1 MLKSC
6 IKTSRPP
13 PQPHLQMVQ
22 GEERVEPFLSS
33 SLPPSPLPASNLLS
47 AAQSLRLAPELTG
60 PKFYSLPNNSS
71 LLSCHGAANSWD
83 WKSTHFCGCDFR
95 QNELFIKRWIL
106 AQYKPINSK
115 LSEHNINPIIHQ
127 VATILPWVT
136 GSSTLVSITLP
147 NSTVKFC
154 KCLKNNNF
162 TSLAEIYCWT

>member
-1 MLKSC
+1 MIHACHLCPWKPRLVIRFQVLSANPLPYLISWLKVLAVSFHGLLRREGPGV
-6 IKTSRPP
+6 TMWEVLSLSRPYSNCCNYWVRDKGR
-13 PQPHLQMVQ
+13 H
-22 GEERVEPFLSS
+22 
-33 SLPPSPLPASNLLS
+33 PL
-47 AAQSLRLAPELTG
+47 
-60 PKFYSLPNNSS
+60 K
-71 LLSCHGAANSWD
+71 
-83 WKSTHFCGCDFR
+83 KVTHFCGCDFR
-95 QNELFIKRWIL
+95 QKESFIKRWIL